1 MSTEIKH
8 VFFFHFR
15 SEVGYAIEA
24 MSLRWGSKFAFV
36 GLRRDRVFKAQAD
49 DAQLNFPSCS
59 RVESKVINTDTQVKF
74 PYNKCVRI
82 VGRECPY
89 GNVEVSP

>member
-1 MSTEIKH
+1 M
-8 VFFFHFR
+8 
-15 SEVGYAIEA
+15 GYAIGV
-24 MSLRWGSKFAFV
+24 MS
-36 GLRRDRVFKAQAD
+36 LRRDRVFKALAD

-74 PYNKCVRI
+74 PYYKCVRI

-89 GNVEVSP
+89 GIGEVSP